1 MPFIVAIGV
10 FALVFFAVWLVGRA
24 AGTAGGRDA
33 LIARGVSARG
43 LILKASQWSTESAQG
58 LQRFEV
64 RKLLLDVEIPG
75 EAPYEVSVSPLIPR
89 ICEACPGAA
98 LDLRIDPKNRQN
110 VAIVGPLGTSG
121 WIGAAPWLSSPG
133 LLSAGTSRT
142 IRAVALATLLSAI
155 AFVFALANAPHTPE
169 RRTTQRWGATMTCD
183 SAARCCKVISNADCG
198 KFTGMPEATCARL
211 LQDERKAA
219 SKVGKRCP

>member
-89 ICEACPGAA
+89 
-98 LDLRIDPKNRQN
+98 
-110 VAIVGPLGTSG
+110 
-121 WIGAAPWLSSPG
+121 
-133 LLSAGTSRT
+133 
-142 IRAVALATLLSAI
+142 
-155 AFVFALANAPHTPE
+155 
-169 RRTTQRWGATMTCD
+169 RTTPR
-183 SAARCCKVISNADCG
+183 
-198 KFTGMPEATCARL
+198 
-211 LQDERKAA
+211 
-219 SKVGKRCP
+219 